1 MLISNNYLFFYP
13 KVINK
18 NNFNSKLLYDVI
30 KKILKYILEPS
41 NYKLKIIKYLLSSIN
56 LSLIKLFYIFYSLGD
71 PSSNIVIFNNIFS
84 DFCEILTRFHC
95 DLKLFEATK
104 FFIFR
109 LYQAGFYYK
118 GEDNAFNIY
127 NIIGGFRPMRY
138 SRSKI
143 NPRPNFSNLAR
154 FPLLDFSKNRFSTNN
169 YSKYNIYL

>member
-1 MLISNNYLFFYP
+1 M
-13 KVINK
+13 
-18 NNFNSKLLYDVI
+18 YDVI
-30 KKILKYILEPS
+30 KKIKKYILEPS

-56 LSLIKLFYIFYSLGD
+56 LSSIKSSVIGFLLIG
-71 PSSNIVIFNNIFS
+71 PSRNIVIFDNFFP

-109 LYQAGFYYK
+109 LYQAGLYYK

-127 NIIGGFRPMRY
+127 NIIGGFRPIRY

-143 NPRPNFSNLAR
+143 NSIPNFHNGDR
-154 FPLLDFSKNRFSTNN
+154 FPPLDFSKNRFSTNN